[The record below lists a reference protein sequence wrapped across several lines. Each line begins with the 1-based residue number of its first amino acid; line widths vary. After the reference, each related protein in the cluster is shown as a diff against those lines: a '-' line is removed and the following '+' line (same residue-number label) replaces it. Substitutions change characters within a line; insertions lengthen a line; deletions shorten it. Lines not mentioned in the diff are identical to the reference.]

1 MTWTVGDIIQ
11 KVEELA
17 PGELAESWDNVG
29 LQVGSREWP
38 VKRVWVALDP
48 LPQVVDAACRAK
60 VDMLIT
66 HHPLIFKPLKSID
79 CTTPA
84 GDIIHS
90 ALQRHLAIF
99 SAHTNLDSAAGG
111 VNDILAQRIGLHNT
125 GVLQK
130 GEKGD
135 ADFNGEDPSVVQGLG
150 RTGDLPQATT
160 LASLARE
167 LKKNLSLAAVAI
179 AGDPDLRIK
188 RVALCSGSGASLLGD
203 FFESNA
209 QVYISGDL
217 RYHDA
222 RYVETA
228 GRGLIDIGHFASEH
242 LVVEVL
248 AAKLTEMLNK
258 SKADISFVG
267 WGSTKNTMIDVIGE
281 MKKRGVKV
289 NYLHYDY
296 VWPFDE
302 QSALE
307 FDVIDRC
314 QVHRVGDADI

>member
-29 LQVGSREWP
+29 LQVGSRAWP

-48 LPQVVDAACRAK
+48 LPQVVDAACRAE

-66 HHPLIFKPLKSID
+66 HHPLLFKALKSID
-79 CTTPA
+79 CATPA
-84 GDIIHS
+84 GGIIHS
-90 ALQRHLAIF
+90 ALRRHLAIF

-111 VNDILAQRIGLHNT
+111 VNDILAQRIGLRNT
-125 GVLQK
+125 GVLKQ

-135 ADFNGEDPSVVQGLG
+135 ADLDGKERSVVQGLG
-150 RTGDLPQATT
+150 RTGDLPQAAT
-160 LASLARE
+160 LDSLARE
-167 LKKNLSLAAVAI
+167 LKKNLNLATVMI
-179 AGDPDLRIK
+179 AGDPDLPVK

-203 FFESNA
+203 FFDSSA

-222 RYVETA
+222 RDVETA

-248 AAKLTEMLNK
+248 AGKLTDMLIK
-258 SKADISFVG
+258 SGADILVEACRLEEDPF
-267 WGSTKNTMIDVIGE
+267 
-281 MKKRGVKV
+281 KR
-289 NYLHYDY
+289 
-296 VWPFDE
+296 
-302 QSALE
+302 
-307 FDVIDRC
+307 I
-314 QVHRVGDADI
+314 